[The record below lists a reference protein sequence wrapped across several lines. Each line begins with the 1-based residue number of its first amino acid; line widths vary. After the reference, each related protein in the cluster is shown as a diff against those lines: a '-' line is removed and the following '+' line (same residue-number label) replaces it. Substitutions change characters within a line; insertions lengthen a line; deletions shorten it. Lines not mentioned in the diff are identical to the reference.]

1 MKKRLAMLVLAGAMV
16 TSSLTGCGLKDSATV
31 ATVAGDEIPAG
42 LANFYARMTQAQYES
57 MYSSYLGDNMWTT
70 EASEGKTYEK
80 LVKDEVL
87 KDLENMYLLEDH
99 MDDYNISLSD
109 DEKKAIKD
117 AAKEFSKDN
126 DKDDKEKVSGDT
138 EYVERYL
145 TLVTIKQK
153 MTDAIEAEADTN
165 VTDDEAKQKAM
176 QYVLFSINTTDANGV
191 YQSLSDEEKENV
203 KSNAEA
209 FAEGAKET
217 SDFAG
222 YAQAQ
227 GYTVSEA
234 SFDGEGSAS
243 VPEALANAADAL
255 DEGGVTDCI
264 ETDNGYYVAK
274 VTSLFDQEATEEEK
288 QTIISQRKQDKYDEV
303 IKGWRKKGDIS
314 VKKSVWKKVDFN
326 DLKVTLHTED
336 SEEST
341 DSAN

>member
-1 MKKRLAMLVLAGAMV
+1 MLVLAGAMV

-99 MDDYNISLSD
+99 MDDYKISLSD

-145 TLVTIKQK
+145 T
-153 MTDAIEAEADTN
+153 
-165 VTDDEAKQKAM
+165 
-176 QYVLFSINTTDANGV
+176 
-191 YQSLSDEEKENV
+191 SLPVVNQD
-203 KSNAEA
+203 
-209 FAEGAKET
+209 
-217 SDFAG
+217 
-222 YAQAQ
+222 
-227 GYTVSEA
+227 
-234 SFDGEGSAS
+234 
-243 VPEALANAADAL
+243 L
-255 DEGGVTDCI
+255 D
-264 ETDNGYYVAK
+264 
-274 VTSLFDQEATEEEK
+274 L
-288 QTIISQRKQDKYDEV
+288 IISQLQSTEYGVPVQIYFFSRNKIWKEYERIQS
-303 IKGWRKKGDIS
+303 DIFDHFFAMIP
-314 VKKSVWKKVDFN
+314 KFE
-326 DLKVTLHTED
+326 LKVYQYSD
-336 SEEST
+336 
-341 DSAN
+341 